1 MPDRPRPVGH
11 RSAVAKAERRA
22 AEDVKAL
29 SFEQILERLQLVVEQ
44 LEDGEIP
51 LEQALLK
58 FEQGV
63 ALSRAGQQRL
73 DDAERRIEVLLGNDD
88 GLTTEPLTDEES
100 EDE

>member
-1 MPDRPRPVGH
+1 
-11 RSAVAKAERRA
+11 VAKAERRA